1 MTEKTA
7 VVNYTEEQVT
17 MLVEGY
23 KAGTSVEDLAVQVGK
38 TVKSVVAKLSREGV
52 YKAKAKATGKG
63 ATTKA
68 DLVAKLA
75 VELDLDPKALQ
86 SLDKATKEALEAL
99 VAKVCFTTFSA

>member
-1 MTEKTA
+1 MTEKNVA
-7 VVNYTEEQVT
+7 VNYTEAQVSQ
-17 MLVEGY
+17 LVEGY

-52 YKAKAKATGKG
+52 YKAKAKTTKT

-75 VELDLDPKALQ
+75 NELDLDVAVLQ

-99 VAKVCFTTFSA
+99 VTKVVFTSQEA